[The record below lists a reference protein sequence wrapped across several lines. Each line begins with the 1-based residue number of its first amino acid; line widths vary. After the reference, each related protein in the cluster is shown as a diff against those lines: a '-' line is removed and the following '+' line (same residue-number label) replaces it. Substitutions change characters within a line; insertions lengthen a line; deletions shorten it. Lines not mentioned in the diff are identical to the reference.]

1 MPAGVNE
8 GIVDFENVEGMIDK
22 CVVKLKNIFDRWRSY
37 CLEDD
42 LKEFK
47 EILEYQDRI
56 KAHVKLVLNSQGK
69 ICNCYKSEL
78 KTLIDFYTPCRLR
91 NVKYVCIGSLIAS
104 LIGGFRPMLLNWTTL
119 SGQL

>member
-1 MPAGVNE
+1 MPAGINE

-37 CLEDD
+37 FLEDD

-78 KTLIDFYTPCRLR
+78 TK
-91 NVKYVCIGSLIAS
+91 
-104 LIGGFRPMLLNWTTL
+104 
-119 SGQL
+119 